1 MYLLITLLTLRKKM
15 LKALKDEK
23 KKVQLN
29 GKKIKKEYKNRNYCV
44 IIIIKVSSKTGKSI
58 ENTSKMNTRHFDF
71 SH

>member
-1 MYLLITLLTLRKKM
+1 M